1 MIGFLR
7 GQVAELG
14 TDHCLLDVNGVGYRI
29 YIPARTREE
38 LHKGDTV
45 TLYTHMSVR
54 EDAIQLYGFRESR
67 EYDLFRELIN
77 VSGIGPKV
85 ALGIISTISLPE
97 LAAAIQNE
105 QIKVLTRLP
114 GIGKKSAERL
124 ILELRDKLAFAGD
137 EVPQGNTNVAPPVGD
152 DAIAQATAAL
162 LQLQYTPAEIAPVM
176 KDMPAG
182 RSTADI
188 IKLALAKLNKLG

>member
-7 GQVAELG
+7 GQVADLG
-14 TDHCLLDVNGVGYRI
+14 TDHCLLDVNGVGYRV

-45 TLYTHMSVR
+45 TLYIHMSVR

-137 EVPQGNTNVAPPVGD
+137 EIPQPGTNVAPPVGD

-162 LQLQYTPAEIAPVM
+162 LQLQYTPSEIAPVM